1 MHLKACLVQNCC
13 DPNMITS
20 YAQNAGGT
28 RALLQRLLPLPWM
41 SQPASTYKS
50 CVQAAQ
56 HPKPTRRSKQHMP
69 VHTHEQHFAA
79 GHFAERRWKVLHA
92 QAMLRFE
99 VAPDEA
105 FPSSFHSPTFLCGC
119 NMTALQYCRHHIMY
133 SDSSKRQGISS
144 LAALLGRASGTDV
157 HAGSALTEVQT
168 SQGSATLGRNK
179 AATFSAIR
187 ALYPFSTQRGQ
198 FKYMST

>member
-1 MHLKACLVQNCC
+1 MHK
-13 DPNMITS
+13 
-20 YAQNAGGT
+20 NAGGT

-56 HPKPTRRSKQHMP
+56 HPKPTTRSKQHMP

-79 GHFAERRWKVLHA
+79 AHFAERRWKVLHA

-105 FPSSFHSPTFLCGC
+105 FPSSFHSLTFLCGC

-133 SDSSKRQGISS
+133 SNSSKRQGISS

-157 HAGSALTEVQT
+157 HARSALTEVQT
-168 SQGSATLGRNK
+168 SLLPLAETRLQR
-179 AATFSAIR
+179 FPQ
-187 ALYPFSTQRGQ
+187 YVPFTPLVPNAVNSNICPPDTGPTCE
-198 FKYMST
+198 SG